1 MAKRLLALLLTLV
14 MVLQPVLP
22 AAAEAVGEDIEVTEA
37 TEVTEETVEVTEG
50 VTEET
55 TEEPTEEVTEEA
67 TEEPTEEATE
77 EVTEEATATEETFPQ
92 DEVSEI
98 EENDAASVV
107 KSGSCGPH
115 ATYSLTSD
123 GVFTVSGSGKMD
135 IYEKSTDRPWNSLTD
150 KIKKI
155 VIKGDIEEVGGFQN
169 CLYAT
174 TLDLSEATN
183 LKVIYRSGFYN
194 GGFYSV
200 YLPSTITNIGED
212 AFHSCDHLSYVQFY
226 GGANGEECDIAGSA
240 FMSCTSLSQVI
251 LSDNVVSI
259 GESAFNYCPL
269 RSVTIPA
276 SVQYIGD
283 SAFAHTSSLSSITL
297 SEGLE
302 SMGDAA
308 FYECSITEITIPA
321 SLKKCGLR
329 TAPFCNCTSL
339 RRVTFAEGTTEI
351 LPLFKGCSS
360 IQRVNIPDTVTSIRD
375 GVFKDSTSLKQ
386 IYIPKNVTSI
396 GANAIPTGTKY
407 YYAGTK
413 EQWSNVTRGTGNS
426 NATVYYSHVHD
437 YSKQLSDGSGG
448 RIYACDCGSYTH
460 NEPAPK
466 PVNTITASNISL
478 YTDSTKAQTVAL
490 NASALGGAV
499 LSYRSDNASVTVS
512 TGGTVTVAKGF
523 SGTAKIT
530 ITAAETSVYKQTT
543 AVITV
548 QVISAGNVMDSGD
561 YGTLH
566 WELRESGTFALS
578 GSGSMAYSESG
589 YPWQRHVIS
598 DIKSIII
605 ENGVTSIATDAFWGC
620 SALESLILGS
630 TVQEIGE
637 YAFFGSALKEITIP
651 ASVRS
656 VADSALN
663 TATLQ
668 NIYVESGNSTYCDVD
683 GVLFTKNKD
692 TLILFPQGRTGSY
705 SVPSTVRTLAQA
717 AFISSQLTQVQIPEG
732 VTEIELA
739 CFASSQLARVTLPST
754 LRTVGVNAFMFCSK
768 LKSITIPGSVKSIGS
783 SAFEK
788 AGLEKV
794 TIENG
799 VTTIGEDAFI
809 SCPMMSV
816 TLPASVASIG
826 EHAIGYTYQSRAYQK
841 IDGFMIYGT
850 PGSAAQQYATS
861 NGFTFESTS
870 TPISNTITASN
881 ITLTTDST
889 RAQTVSLNASAL
901 GGAALSY
908 QSDNTSV
915 TVSSS
920 GTVTVA
926 KGFVGTAKIT
936 ITAAATS
943 AYKQTTKTITVTV
956 KANVETAAT
965 IKVESQSALT
975 GKSLTVPVLLTKN
988 SGIAGFGLTVNYDES
1003 VLTLNSI
1010 TAGSAISGNG
1020 TFSTNGNIT
1029 TWYTVDNT
1037 TVTGELMQLNFT
1049 VKEDAPEGDTE
1060 VTVAL
1065 TDGLDSNL
1073 SDEDGNPVSV
1083 TITAGKITVTRGIL
1097 GDVNGDGS
1105 VAIADVVLLNRSVL
1119 GKVTLTDTAKK
1130 LGDVNGDGNISIAD
1144 VVKLNRYVLKKITA
1158 LAAPAGSHTDSVADF
1173 NAGPAFISVGT
1184 VDGKAGQT
1192 VTVPVSISGNP
1203 GIAGYSL
1210 KVDFDTNA
1218 LTLNSM
1224 TVGSLITGNGTFS
1237 VNNEAHI
1244 VNWYTVDN
1252 MTGNGELLKLSF
1264 TVKEGAAEGTIP
1276 VSVSLND
1283 GLDSNLSNEDGIAVP
1298 VTISSGGVRIAKAQ
1312 SGTFGTLTWKLT
1324 DDGTLTISGSGEME
1338 YASSYPWEAYKD
1350 TVRKVVV
1357 ENGVTSIGEG
1367 AFDYFEVLEEVVFSD
1382 TVETI
1387 EDSAFY
1393 MCNALKT
1400 VRIPKSVTSFS
1411 ESAFTLCENIQNY
1424 FVDSGNSTYCDID
1437 GVLYN
1442 KQKDT
1447 LICFPVGRTGT
1458 YTVPSGVKTL
1468 GREAFFASKIT
1479 EVIFPNS
1486 LKTIEAWCFGNSKIS
1501 QLNIT
1506 GNVTDIGEGSF
1517 TGCIELKNVTIPG
1530 NVRSIQKEAFHDC
1543 FYLEQVSL
1551 EEGVTAIGDMAFL
1564 DCKALARI
1572 TVPSTVTSIG
1582 QYAFGYNET
1591 YILDEYEKVAGFTI
1605 VGLEGSAAQEY
1616 ADSNGFQF
1624 EKIPMLSTYMLTY
1637 KNVDGATNPNPNTAD
1652 KDKTLTLKDATRTGY
1667 LFGGWYKED
1676 SFKTKVTSI
1685 PAGNEAD
1692 VTLYAKWT
1700 PISYTVSFDANG
1712 GTGSIAK
1719 KNFSYDL
1726 SAALPDSGVSRTGYT
1741 LSGWNSAK
1749 DGSGTAYTPGKSVR
1763 NLSSTQ
1769 GSTLTLYAQWQPITY
1784 RVAYDANGGEGT
1796 PEGQQVHYGE
1806 AFRLPGADSVTR
1818 ELYSLA
1824 GWVVSGETKVYQPGE
1839 EVKDLAA
1846 TEGATVT
1853 LLAQWSPNFG
1863 EIGELQWGMYNDGTL
1878 IIAGTGK
1885 MPDFSSQDA
1894 APWAKASVTGVA
1906 IGEGVTYIGKHAF
1919 SGCTNLTTVAFP
1931 TTVEGIGESAFS
1943 GCVNLKSADT
1953 YESVQAIGKD
1963 AFRGCTSLRRVVL
1976 PATLRSIGKGAFQDC
1991 TSLVAYYYLGSL
2003 AQWGQVTYDP
2013 AEDPVDA
2020 GYVLYW
2026 GDNGEFAYMNGY
2038 CGASAQW
2045 RLLPNGTLR
2054 ISGTGDATT
2063 PVDTTKTPWW
2073 SASDVTSAIVEE
2085 GIARIGGDL
2094 FLNCAAMTTVN
2105 LPRSLTAIG
2114 TGTFA
2119 GCTGLKTVRYSGKQ
2133 EQWDAITIYKGN
2145 EALTNAALL
2154 LSTYII
2160 TYVNTEG
2167 AENPNPVTADKEQAL
2182 VLQNPKRTGYI
2193 FDGWYK
2199 DANFQTKMTSI
2210 PAGNEEDVTLYAKW
2224 FRRAY
2229 LVYFHSNSGT
2239 GKMDGQL
2246 LWYDQEEPLSKNKF
2260 TRKGYTFAGW
2270 SLIPGEEAAMFQDE
2284 ERVLNLA
2291 DGDTVYSVDLYA
2303 QWTPIEYSLILDTN
2317 GGIGA
2322 PEKAILRYGTPY
2334 TLPTAQE
2341 VRKDGFALTGWTG
2354 KIGSSKKTYKPGAE
2368 LKDLTTVEGTEFT
2381 LTAQWGPCKYT
2392 VRFEP
2397 GEGTGKA
2404 KTQAMTYGKAAA
2416 LTTNGFKRPGYTF
2429 DGWLAEDGTAY
2440 GNKESVMNLTAEPNG
2455 VVTLTAQWRPVA
2467 YRIVFDVNGGTG
2479 EVPGSGGYYTCG
2491 VTYTIPQSD
2500 LTRQGYRFMGWSTK
2514 KNGSVTYKEG
2524 DTVKDLAT
2532 TEGKAVTLYA
2542 VWQAERYQLHFD
2554 ANGGTGSTTPML
2566 DLTSGK
2572 TVTLR
2577 ANSFRKPGYKFT
2589 GWNTEPDGSGTAYK
2603 DKAKV
2608 KLNVDSGMV
2617 VLYAQWEQIH
2627 YTVTYKNVP
2636 VGSEG
2641 GNPSTYTIEEGL
2653 QLKDGFV
2660 RGMTFEGWYLD
2671 AKFKTRF
2678 DGIAP
2683 GGDAR
2688 NVTVYAKLSGNAG
2701 QYNIYFHGND
2711 SLATG
2716 ETKNMYDLRCD
2727 KTYALSANTYKCKGY
2742 KFLGWSSDP
2751 DAAVP
2756 EFTDKQKIGNLQY
2769 TRIHKPF
2776 GETSSTT
2783 IYILDLYAI
2792 WEPIQYTITYKGVTA
2807 KELQE
2812 TGNVTTYIYLEGFRP
2827 NNPVRPGCEFDD
2839 WYMDAGFKKYFEKL
2853 DVSLNPRNITLYA
2866 KWSGTP
2872 VKYTIAYNGNG
2883 ATSGSMKAQSTSCGK
2898 EVALTK
2904 NAFKRPGYTFL
2915 GWSTDPKAT
2924 EPEFTNKQKVS
2935 NLRSTGGTVTLY
2947 AVWETIPYTVTLKNI
2962 GGAAVPG
2969 VQNGVL
2975 EYTAAGRD
2983 LPIPVLPGAKFAGW
2997 YTTANFKDG
3006 TQLKE
3011 LKAGATGNKILY
3023 AKWQIQ

>member
-37 TEVTEETVEVTEG
+37 TEETVEVTEE

-67 TEEPTEEATE
+67 TEEPTEGATE
-77 EVTEEATATEETFPQ
+77 EVTEETAATEETFPQ

-135 IYEKSTDRPWNSLTD
+135 IYEKSTDRPWNSLKD

-155 VIKGDIEEVGGFQN
+155 VIKGDIEEVGGFRD
-169 CLYAT
+169 CLNAT

-183 LKVIYRSGFYN
+183 LKVIYRGGFAN
-194 GGFYSV
+194 CGFYSA
-200 YLPSTITNIGED
+200 YLPGTITNISEN
-212 AFHSCDHLSYVQFY
+212 AFNSCDHLSYVQFY
-226 GGANGEECDIAGSA
+226 GGANGEECDIADSA

-351 LPLFKGCSS
+351 LPLFKGGSS

-396 GANAIPTGTKY
+396 GANAIPTGTEY

-490 NASALGGAV
+490 NASALGGAA
-499 LSYRSDNASVTVS
+499 LSYRSDNTSVTVS
-512 TGGTVTVAKGF
+512 TNGTITVAKGF

-988 SGIAGFGLTVNYDES
+988 SGIAGFGLTVNYDTS

-1010 TAGSAISGNG
+1010 TVGSAISGNG

-1049 VKEDAPEGDTE
+1049 VKEDAPEGDAE

-1158 LAAPAGSHTDSVADF
+1158 LAAPTGSHTDSVADF
-1173 NAGPAFISVGT
+1173 NAGPASISVGT

-1210 KVDFDTNA
+1210 KIDFDTNA

-1224 TVGSLITGNGTFS
+1224 TAGSLISGNGTFS

-1252 MTGNGELLKLSF
+1252 LSGDGELLKLNF
-1264 TVKEGAAEGTIP
+1264 TVKDSAAEGTIP

-1283 GLDSNLSNEDGIAVP
+1283 GLDSNLSNEDGVAVP
-1298 VTISSGGVRIAKAQ
+1298 AAFTVGGVRVGKAQ
-1312 SGTFGTLTWKLT
+1312 SGTFGNLTWRLS

-1338 YASSYPWEAYKD
+1338 YATSYPWDTYKD
-1350 TVRKVVV
+1350 IIRKVVV
-1357 ENGVTSIGEG
+1357 ENGVTSIGMG
-1367 AFDYFEVLEEVVFSD
+1367 AFGFCDVLEEVVFSD

-1387 EDSAFY
+1387 EDGAFGFSPKLQTITFGTGLQEIGPFAFEY
-1393 MCNALKT
+1393 CDSLEEIT
-1400 VRIPKSVTSFS
+1400 IPKSVTKLYGCSF
-1411 ESAFTLCENIQNY
+1411 EGNPKLQNIYVEN
-1424 FVDSGNSTYCDID
+1424 GNAAYRDMD

-1442 KQKDT
+1442 SGKDT
-1447 LICFPVGRTGT
+1447 LIAFPGGRTGT
-1458 YTVPSGVKTL
+1458 YQIPGSVKAL
-1468 GREAFFASKIT
+1468 DRSAFYSSNLT
-1479 EVIFPNS
+1479 EVVLPNGLTTIDDYCFDS
-1486 LKTIEAWCFGNSKIS
+1486 SNISRIVLPGRLTTMGTGTFFGCKQLKT
-1501 QLNIT
+1501 
-1506 GNVTDIGEGSF
+1506 
-1517 TGCIELKNVTIPG
+1517 VTIPG
-1530 NVRSIQKEAFHDC
+1530 NIKTVPESAFSRSGLETVTLEDGITAIEKEAFLSC
-1543 FYLEQVSL
+1543 
-1551 EEGVTAIGDMAFL
+1551 AIT
-1564 DCKALARI
+1564 KI
-1572 TVPSTVTSIG
+1572 TVPSSVTSIG
-1582 QYAFGYNET
+1582 EHALGYEANRMN
-1591 YILDEYEKVAGFTI
+1591 YDQIAGFTI

-1624 EKIPMLSTYMLTY
+1624 EKIPMAIQLDIPDTITAGASIQLKAQVVPARYDTGRYIWSLKNEADSAYVTLSGNKLTAKPVPEVLHVTVVCTNGNLQAERPITIVPSLAGITVYHEEEPVSGSLSVDLNETDTVILTAGSMPESAAMEPKWTWSDTKGAFGTYSQENGTLTVKLNRYAKLGTVTLTVTDQLTKKKAAVKLSTTRKSFGDIIILGASSTMTGGSSLKLEALFSGSPANTKVLWSLDDEDQAYASITSAGKLTAAQVTEEHTITVHAQAADGGSSGTSQITLVPKVQALGLLLDGEAVEKSVTIY
-1637 KNVDGATNPNPNTAD
+1637 LNDTRDLCLAANTWPEDAFENVTWTVSKNKLATAQTRSDGTLYLSQLTGETGTITVKATAQD
-1652 KDKTLTLKDATRTGY
+1652 GSKKTVSLQLKFARRPDSVNILDSKGKKIEEPVPLKGKQSY
-1667 LFGGWYKED
+1667 
-1676 SFKTKVTSI
+1676 SFKTEIRTQHGEKLTDKDLVWYVDSDDEGYVTLKNGKVSVRSFASNEPVTVFIEARVKSHPETKDRIELKLLPDQGSGIYIDDVYNRKRLNDTTYTIDRSKVLFYLRARTVGLPDDTVVWSLAKPTDVVTIEEDGTVWLKKAGTVTITAINPASKKKASFKLVVTNHVRKLTISDAPIVLSGGKKATLKAQTIPDNPTNGKLTWFLLDNSGGAASI
-1685 PAGNEAD
+1685 TPAG
-1692 VTLYAKWT
+1692 VL
-1700 PISYTVSFDANG
+1700 
-1712 GTGSIAK
+1712 
-1719 KNFSYDL
+1719 
-1726 SAALPDSGVSRTGYT
+1726 
-1741 LSGWNSAK
+1741 
-1749 DGSGTAYTPGKSVR
+1749 TASK
-1763 NLSSTQ
+1763 
-1769 GSTLTLYAQWQPITY
+1769 
-1784 RVAYDANGGEGT
+1784 
-1796 PEGQQVHYGE
+1796 
-1806 AFRLPGADSVTR
+1806 
-1818 ELYSLA
+1818 
-1824 GWVVSGETKVYQPGE
+1824 
-1839 EVKDLAA
+1839 
-1846 TEGATVT
+1846 
-1853 LLAQWSPNFG
+1853 
-1863 EIGELQWGMYNDGTL
+1863 
-1878 IIAGTGK
+1878 
-1885 MPDFSSQDA
+1885 
-1894 APWAKASVTGVA
+1894 VTGV
-1906 IGEGVTYIGKHAF
+1906 H
-1919 SGCTNLTTVAFP
+1919 TV
-1931 TTVEGIGESAFS
+1931 
-1943 GCVNLKSADT
+1943 K
-1953 YESVQAIGKD
+1953 
-1963 AFRGCTSLRRVVL
+1963 
-1976 PATLRSIGKGAFQDC
+1976 
-1991 TSLVAYYYLGSL
+1991 VAVMTQNAMDVS
-2003 AQWGQVTYDP
+2003 
-2013 AEDPVDA
+2013 DPVEIRIIPA
-2020 GYVLYW
+2020 
-2026 GDNGEFAYMNGY
+2026 
-2038 CGASAQW
+2038 ASRVA
-2045 RLLPNGTLR
+2045 
-2054 ISGTGDATT
+2054 ISGMPHNNT
-2063 PVDTTKTPWW
+2063 VD
-2073 SASDVTSAIVEE
+2073 
-2085 GIARIGGDL
+2085 
-2094 FLNCAAMTTVN
+2094 LNTCSS
-2105 LPRSLTAIG
+2105 LKLTARVYPGVSSQKVNWSSSNKSVLVDENGNVTI
-2114 TGTFA
+2114 
-2119 GCTGLKTVRYSGKQ
+2119 LSG
-2133 EQWDAITIYKGN
+2133 
-2145 EALTNAALL
+2145 
-2154 LSTYII
+2154 
-2160 TYVNTEG
+2160 V
-2167 AENPNPVTADKEQAL
+2167 
-2182 VLQNPKRTGYI
+2182 
-2193 FDGWYK
+2193 
-2199 DANFQTKMTSI
+2199 
-2210 PAGNEEDVTLYAKW
+2210 
-2224 FRRAY
+2224 
-2229 LVYFHSNSGT
+2229 
-2239 GKMDGQL
+2239 
-2246 LWYDQEEPLSKNKF
+2246 
-2260 TRKGYTFAGW
+2260 
-2270 SLIPGEEAAMFQDE
+2270 
-2284 ERVLNLA
+2284 
-2291 DGDTVYSVDLYA
+2291 
-2303 QWTPIEYSLILDTN
+2303 
-2317 GGIGA
+2317 
-2322 PEKAILRYGTPY
+2322 
-2334 TLPTAQE
+2334 
-2341 VRKDGFALTGWTG
+2341 
-2354 KIGSSKKTYKPGAE
+2354 KPGA
-2368 LKDLTTVEGTEFT
+2368 
-2381 LTAQWGPCKYT
+2381 
-2392 VRFEP
+2392 
-2397 GEGTGKA
+2397 
-2404 KTQAMTYGKAAA
+2404 
-2416 LTTNGFKRPGYTF
+2416 
-2429 DGWLAEDGTAY
+2429 
-2440 GNKESVMNLTAEPNG
+2440 
-2455 VVTLTAQWRPVA
+2455 VTLTATAADGSGKKTTVKLSLVRCATSISMVNSAAVTGGKSLKLSAAVDKSATNKKLVWSITGDTA
-2467 YRIVFDVNGGTG
+2467 YCTLSGGTLK
-2479 EVPGSGGYYTCG
+2479 T
-2491 VTYTIPQSD
+2491 
-2500 LTRQGYRFMGWSTK
+2500 
-2514 KNGSVTYKEG
+2514 
-2524 DTVKDLAT
+2524 
-2532 TEGKAVTLYA
+2532 KAVT
-2542 VWQAERYQLHFD
+2542 
-2554 ANGGTGSTTPML
+2554 
-2566 DLTSGK
+2566 
-2572 TVTLR
+2572 TVKHVTVR
-2577 ANSFRKPGYKFT
+2577 AT
-2589 GWNTEPDGSGTAYK
+2589 AADGSG
-2603 DKAKV
+2603 
-2608 KLNVDSGMV
+2608 
-2617 VLYAQWEQIH
+2617 
-2627 YTVTYKNVP
+2627 
-2636 VGSEG
+2636 
-2641 GNPSTYTIEEGL
+2641 
-2653 QLKDGFV
+2653 
-2660 RGMTFEGWYLD
+2660 
-2671 AKFKTRF
+2671 
-2678 DGIAP
+2678 
-2683 GGDAR
+2683 
-2688 NVTVYAKLSGNAG
+2688 VYA
-2701 QYNIYFHGND
+2701 
-2711 SLATG
+2711 
-2716 ETKNMYDLRCD
+2716 ECD
-2727 KTYALSANTYKCKGY
+2727 
-2742 KFLGWSSDP
+2742 
-2751 DAAVP
+2751 V
-2756 EFTDKQKIGNLQY
+2756 
-2769 TRIHKPF
+2769 
-2776 GETSSTT
+2776 T
-2783 IYILDLYAI
+2783 IL
-2792 WEPIQYTITYKGVTA
+2792 
-2807 KELQE
+2807 
-2812 TGNVTTYIYLEGFRP
+2812 
-2827 NNPVRPGCEFDD
+2827 
-2839 WYMDAGFKKYFEKL
+2839 
-2853 DVSLNPRNITLYA
+2853 
-2866 KWSGTP
+2866 
-2872 VKYTIAYNGNG
+2872 
-2883 ATSGSMKAQSTSCGK
+2883 
-2898 EVALTK
+2898 
-2904 NAFKRPGYTFL
+2904 
-2915 GWSTDPKAT
+2915 PK
-2924 EPEFTNKQKVS
+2924 
-2935 NLRSTGGTVTLY
+2935 
-2947 AVWETIPYTVTLKNI
+2947 
-2962 GGAAVPG
+2962 
-2969 VQNGVL
+2969 
-2975 EYTAAGRD
+2975 
-2983 LPIPVLPGAKFAGW
+2983 
-2997 YTTANFKDG
+2997 
-3006 TQLKE
+3006 
-3011 LKAGATGNKILY
+3011 
-3023 AKWQIQ
+3023 